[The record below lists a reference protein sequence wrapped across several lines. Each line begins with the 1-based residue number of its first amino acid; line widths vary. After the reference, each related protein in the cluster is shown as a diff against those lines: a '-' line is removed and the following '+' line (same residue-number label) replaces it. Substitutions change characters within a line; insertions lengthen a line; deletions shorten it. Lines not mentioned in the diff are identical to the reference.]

1 MGDLAKVNGIDI
13 WWEDFGDSKNPTV
26 LLIMGAYTNSQ
37 AWPKSLINLW
47 FKIIFTLSDSIT
59 EIHEKVLGL
68 EIEIFLKI

>member
-37 AWPKSLINLW
+37 AWPKSLINL
-47 FKIIFTLSDSIT
+47 
-59 EIHEKVLGL
+59 
-68 EIEIFLKI
+68 